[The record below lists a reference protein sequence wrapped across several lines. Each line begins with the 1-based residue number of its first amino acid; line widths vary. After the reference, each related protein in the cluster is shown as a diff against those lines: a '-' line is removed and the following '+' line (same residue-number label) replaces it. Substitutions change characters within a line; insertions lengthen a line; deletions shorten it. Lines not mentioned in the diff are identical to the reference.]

1 MKRLSRNLLIISLI
15 FTFITGSQSNF
26 VKIRILKQKK
36 VPKFV
41 NSTES
46 QKSTEVLP
54 SNEEI
59 SVPKEE
65 VSSSS
70 PNNFIETSK
79 EPKMFTTIPKDEQIP
94 SSTSSEP
101 PDSEITINS
110 SAVLITT
117 QSSNSLSR
125 QAIVINGTCISEGVT
140 AHETDCHSYHVCLK
154 VTSDEFENYIFDCPY
169 SKAWNQKL
177 LLCDFQ
183 ENVAGCESR
192 NQITKLEMVTTTEKS
207 QDYNELAAVE
217 VNYDKQEN
225 LTNFLNLTPLN
236 YKLLTIAIF
245 IISLLLFCLYCLIYS
260 CIMMCH
266 ERSSHTFLPKYD
278 VQLTRMPLET
288 SERF

>member
-1 MKRLSRNLLIISLI
+1 MKSLSRSSLIILLM

-26 VKIRILKQKK
+26 VKIRILKQRK

-41 NSTES
+41 NSTET
-46 QKSTEVLP
+46 QKSTEILA
-54 SNEEI
+54 SNKEVSTSTEEI
-59 SVPKEE
+59 
-65 VSSSS
+65 SSSS
-70 PNNFIETSK
+70 PKNFIETSTESK
-79 EPKMFTTIPKDEQIP
+79 IFTTIPKYEQLP
-94 SSTSSEP
+94 SSSSEP

-110 SAVLITT
+110 STILITT

-125 QAIVINGTCISEGVT
+125 QAIVINGTCKSEGVT

-169 SKAWNQKL
+169 NKAWNQKL

-183 ENVAGCESR
+183 ENVEGCESR
-192 NQITKLEMVTTTEKS
+192 NQITKLEMITTTEKS

-217 VNYDKQEN
+217 VNYESEN
-225 LTNFLNLTPLN
+225 KLTNFLNLTPLN

-266 ERSSHTFLPKYD
+266 ERSSLTFLPKYD